1 LLRGGRFLF
10 GLSLDWRGWLA
21 ADCCVACPGGLL
33 AWRMA
38 PPRHEGGGA
47 GRRSRQA
54 PSLAANAG
62 PLRASCP
69 PLRTSPLM
77 TRRRTGCRWGRQGA
91 SAAQPRKARRS
102 HPPTPPRQ
110 ARATV
115 PEGGVPG
122 PRPPRRRRFEEVVWG
137 AVGRVSA
144 TWMSPKSPHG
154 WVHGVPDEP
163 PHTASTEAAP
173 RNGRGPGT
181 PPTPG
186 ISP

>member
-1 LLRGGRFLF
+1 
-10 GLSLDWRGWLA
+10 
-21 ADCCVACPGGLL
+21 
-33 AWRMA
+33 
-38 PPRHEGGGA
+38 
-47 GRRSRQA
+47 RRSRQA

-122 PRPPRRRRFEEVVWG
+122 PRPPRRHNTANRQAPAHQPRESRDSESAHDQAADDGDEEVG
-137 AVGRVSA
+137 PESQ
-144 TWMSPKSPHG
+144 
-154 WVHGVPDEP
+154 PDERVLP
-163 PHTASTEAAP
+163 GGDGGGLETAEIAPHAAMLVELDEKRP
-173 RNGRGPGT
+173 
-181 PPTPG
+181 PPTGNPANVRHPQIVG
-186 ISP
+186 HQHLVTGLPHPPAQIEILG